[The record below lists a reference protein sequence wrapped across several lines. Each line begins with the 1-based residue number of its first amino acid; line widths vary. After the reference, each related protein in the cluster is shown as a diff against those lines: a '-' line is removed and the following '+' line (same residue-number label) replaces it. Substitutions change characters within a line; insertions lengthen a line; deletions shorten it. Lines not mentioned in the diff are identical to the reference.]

1 MFDLLQEYKPQLP
14 HEIRNVL
21 GKKLEAMR
29 ELDKCPQLKEYLHL
43 QANMLLEE
51 LTGQVSGNPE
61 FLKER
66 LIKVN
71 AQFAVYKFL
80 LQDAN
85 SIAQLEADYVQLSQ
99 DISN

>member
-1 MFDLLQEYKPQLP
+1 MFNLLESYKPQQP
-14 HEIRNVL
+14 HEVRNVL
-21 GKKLEAMR
+21 GQQLEAMR
-29 ELDKCPQLKEYLHL
+29 ELDKCPQLKQYLHL

-80 LQDAN
+80 LSGATN
-85 SIAQLEADYVQLSQ
+85 IAQLEADYVQLSQ

>member
-1 MFDLLQEYKPQLP
+1 MFDLLESYKPQQP
-14 HEIRNVL
+14 HEVRNFV

-51 LTGQVSGNPE
+51 LTGQVSGTPE

-85 SIAQLEADYVQLSQ
+85 SIAQLEAEYVRLSQ
-99 DISN
+99 DLSN